1 MIFFS
6 LGLRGRRIDDL
17 IFFPKSR
24 VDAGVRHFVDL
35 PPVCPSAKSA
45 GQARLW
51 CISEKALGHSRWRK
65 ILSSIVEGSMPAREG
80 EELRYPTVEFVLHTV
95 AGWINKHRA
104 NGGCDEL
111 GRCNPEDAIQIAK
124 DLGVPVGDLQGLTAK
139 RATAANAL
147 PKMLSALFVDAQAP
161 TDGDPAVMRDLQR
174 TCILCDHKSRCRREL
189 AKGSAAQHFREFCP
203 NAYTFDALLKQ
214 KSTAAPH

>member
-1 MIFFS
+1 
-6 LGLRGRRIDDL
+6 
-17 IFFPKSR
+17 
-24 VDAGVRHFVDL
+24 
-35 PPVCPSAKSA
+35 
-45 GQARLW
+45 
-51 CISEKALGHSRWRK
+51 
-65 ILSSIVEGSMPAREG
+65 MPAREG

-147 PKMLSALFVDAQAP
+147 PKCCRRFLW
-161 TDGDPAVMRDLQR
+161 THKRQR
-174 TCILCDHKSRCRREL
+174 TAILRSCETCSGRASFVTTKAGAGASLPRVAPLNIFVNSVLTPTRSTRCSNRKVQPPRIDVPIL
-189 AKGSAAQHFREFCP
+189 RLITLP
-203 NAYTFDALLKQ
+203 VVTNAPA
-214 KSTAAPH
+214 